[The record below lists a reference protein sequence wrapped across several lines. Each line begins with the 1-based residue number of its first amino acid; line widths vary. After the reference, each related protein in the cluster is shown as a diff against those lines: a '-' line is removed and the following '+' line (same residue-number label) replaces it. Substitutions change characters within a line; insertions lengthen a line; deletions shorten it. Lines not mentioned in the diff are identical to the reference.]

1 MPWRAPV
8 RKLRAWSAT
17 RRRQLPLARLGRRG
31 RHDPHGAH
39 AEEEGAVRPIQLL
52 KRIVRLGDLR
62 NRALQVLTKPG
73 LRPLRS
79 PVDDALPGPLNGHFG
94 EDWTAEKRRYV
105 GSKVVVRSA
114 ALLQLVTR
122 LGAFTATMGSE
133 L

>member
-1 MPWRAPV
+1 MGTDTRNGLDEETVQWDHV
-8 RKLRAWSAT
+8 RSLGGARSAAFSGDEQHKLTS
-17 RRRQLPLARLGRRG
+17 
-31 RHDPHGAH
+31 
-39 AEEEGAVRPIQLL
+39 LL
-52 KRIVRLGDLR
+52 NLF
-62 NRALQVLTKPG
+62 PM
-73 LRPLRS
+73 
-79 PVDDALPGPLNGHFG
+79 PGPLNGHFG